1 MNVITPDK
9 RNEDNVFID
18 FNMSAHIEKNNEPF
32 KIGDESRLRK
42 QFGGK
47 YLEWKEKAARH
58 KLPTTTRTLVS
69 LYTVYYVFL
78 LFFYGLGH
86 DVR

>member
-18 FNMSAHIEKNNEPF
+18 FNMNAHIERNNELF
-32 KIGDESRLRK
+32 KIRDESRLRK

-47 YLEWKEKAARH
+47 YLE
-58 KLPTTTRTLVS
+58 
-69 LYTVYYVFL
+69 
-78 LFFYGLGH
+78 
-86 DVR
+86 